1 MAGFD
6 GTNAPTMYLYFYNG
20 STFVQVTTT
29 DIREITT
36 HRGRTRNDQEYD
48 TGLLTV
54 VLDNRTG
61 IYDPD
66 FTGSTTMVV
75 SGASIIQRSMAMY
88 FGMLWSS
95 VVYNQFYGYLENVV
109 VDQGFDAKV
118 TLTFTDG
125 TDLLATSFADGSY
138 AIRNAETTS
147 ARVSYVKTLCVN
159 GVFDLETNLKS
170 TITNV
175 VGSGSSVTYT
185 GDKVYLVGE
194 EVTVSGVNPSG
205 YNLSTRTPITA
216 VSGTS
221 FTVASTATGT
231 YVSGGLASL
240 RHVTMQAT
248 LGNDSPLSMMQ
259 EAARCEA
266 NDFYI
271 TNINKSTYEQR
282 YISTIVFHPIAQKFN
297 RITRLAF
304 SDSQAAGTVEY
315 DNIETSVSMLQ
326 KVNKAVIQYPD
337 FNSTGSGQVSA
348 IYGSG
353 DIASQPINAPVYN
366 PWAAINL
373 AAYNA
378 RKMATPLSM
387 VKQIEF
393 QAFALDT
400 LYDDL
405 LLLDLG
411 DQVTVARTTVDGRSQ
426 SYNLVVEGI
435 DQTITPNDW
444 RITLYTSAM
453 NPYYTVID
461 KNGG

>member
-1 MAGFD
+1 MAAFN

-20 STFVQVTTT
+20 STFVQVATT
-29 DIREITT
+29 DIREVTS
-36 HRGRTRNDQEYD
+36 HRGRVRNDQEFD
-48 TGLLTV
+48 TGLFTI

-66 FTGSTTMVV
+66 YTGSTPMVV
-75 SGASIIQRSMAMY
+75 SGVSIIQRSLAMY
-88 FGMLWSS
+88 FGMTW
-95 VVYNQFYGYLENVV
+95 VGTMYNQFYGYLENVEV
-109 VDQGFDAKV
+109 NEGFDATV

-138 AIRNAETTS
+138 AIRNAETTKD
-147 ARVSYVKTLCVN
+147 RVSYVKTLCVN
-159 GVFDLETNLKS
+159 GVFDLETNLRS
-170 TITNV
+170 TITNAYGT
-175 VGSGSSVTYT
+175 GSAVTYT

-194 EVTVSGVNPSG
+194 TVSITGVTPTA
-205 YNLSTRTPITA
+205 YNLSNQIITS

-221 FTVASTATGT
+221 FTVANVATGG
-231 YVSGGLASL
+231 YVSGGTAFLT
-240 RHVTMQAT
+240 HVKMQAT

-259 EAARCEA
+259 EAARCEG

-271 TNINKSTYEQR
+271 TNVNIDAATPR
-282 YISTIVFHPIAQKFN
+282 YISTIIFHPMAQKFN

-304 SDSQAAGTVEY
+304 SDSQAAGTIEY
-315 DNIETSVSMLQ
+315 DSIQTSVGTLQ
-326 KVNKAVIQYPD
+326 KVNRAVIQYPD

-353 DIASQPINAPVYN
+353 DIAGQPIQAPVFN

-373 AAYNA
+373 AVYNA
-378 RKMATPLSM
+378 RKMATPISM
-387 VKQIEF
+387 VKQIDF

-400 LYDDL
+400 LYPDL

-411 DQVTVARTTVDGRSQ
+411 DQVTVTRTTVDGRTKN
-426 SYNLVVEGI
+426 YNLVVEGI
-435 DQTITPNDW
+435 DHSITPNDW
-444 RITLYTSAM
+444 RTTLYTSAM

>member
-6 GTNAPTMYLYFYNG
+6 GTNAPTQFMYFYNG
-20 STFVQVTTT
+20 STFVQVATA

-175 VGSGSSVTYT
+175 VGAAGVVKYS
-185 GDKVYLVGE
+185 GDKVYLAGE
-194 EVTVSGVNPSG
+194 TVTITGVNPG
-205 YNLSTRTPITA
+205 AYNLTNQEITS
-216 VSGTS
+216 VIGTD
-221 FTVASTATGT
+221 FYVNNAATGT
-231 YVSGGLASL
+231 YVSGGIASL

-271 TNINKSTYEQR
+271 TNVNKSTYVQR
-282 YISTIVFHPIAQKFN
+282 NISTIIFHPIAQKFN

-353 DIASQPINAPVYN
+353 DIASQPIDAPVYN

-435 DQTITPNDW
+435 DHSITPDDW

>member
-1 MAGFD
+1 MAAFD
-6 GTNAPTMYLYFYNG
+6 GTNAPTMYMYFYNG
-20 STFVQVTTT
+20 TAFVQVTTT

-36 HRGRTRNDQEYD
+36 HRGRMRNDQEYD
-48 TGLLTV
+48 TGILTV

-66 FTGSTTMVV
+66 YTSSTPMVV
-75 SGASIIQRSMAMY
+75 SGTSIIQRSMAMY
-88 FGMLWSS
+88 FGMTWSS
-95 VVYNQFYGYLENVV
+95 TLYNQFYGYLENVV
-109 VDQGFDAKV
+109 VNQGFDATV

-138 AIRNAETTS
+138 AVRNAETTS
-147 ARVSYVKTLCVN
+147 ERVSYIKTLCVS

-170 TITNV
+170 TITNA
-175 VGSGSSVTYT
+175 VGSGSTVTYT

-194 EVTVSGVNPSG
+194 EVTITGVSPVA
-205 YNLSTRTPITA
+205 YNLVRQTITS
-216 VSGTS
+216 VSGTT
-221 FTVASTATGT
+221 FTVANSATGS
-231 YVSGGLASL
+231 YVSGGTASL

-248 LGNDSPLSMMQ
+248 LGNDSHLSMIQ

-271 TNINKSTYEQR
+271 TNINKDSSTQR
-282 YISTIVFHPIAQKFN
+282 YISTIIFHPMAQKFN

-304 SDSQAAGTVEY
+304 SDSQAAGTIEY
-315 DNIETSVSMLQ
+315 DNIETNVGTLQ
-326 KVNKAVIQYPD
+326 KINRAVIQYPD

-348 IYGSG
+348 IYTPG
-353 DIASQPINAPVYN
+353 DIAAQPIQAPVYN

-373 AAYNA
+373 AVYNA
-378 RKMATPLSM
+378 RKMATPISM
-387 VKQIEF
+387 VKQIDF

-400 LYDDL
+400 LYPDL

-411 DQVTVARTTVDGRSQ
+411 DQVTAARTTVDGRSK

-435 DQTITPNDW
+435 DYAITPDDW